1 MISAGAFRRIGRHG
15 IGCGMMAGVI
25 VGGGCGVL
33 GTIRMHRHAGAAGG
47 HHGRAGARR
56 RKGSDRKGQKR
67 DDGGPEPV
75 HNNEKYGTGTLKVK

>member
-1 MISAGAFRRIGRHG
+1 MIGAGAFRRIGRYG
-15 IGCGMMAGVI
+15 VGLGMMAGVI
-25 VGGGCGVL
+25 VGGCGVL
-33 GTIRMHRHAGAAGG
+33 GTISMHRHAVAARG
-47 HHGRAGARR
+47 HHGRTGARR